1 MKCVLCG
8 YGTLFPYMK
17 FPVQAKANGLEGSY
31 QDCFKSDKK
40 SLSALL
46 SGVLME
52 RVIFLVMRDECMNL
66 KLYICKYNYMIMTH
80 A

>member
-1 MKCVLCG
+1 MG
-8 YGTLFPYMK
+8 WRTLIRIDSN
-17 FPVQAKANGLEGSY
+17 QAK
-31 QDCFKSDKK
+31 
-40 SLSALL
+40 SLCLFFFL
-46 SGVLME
+46 SVVLVE